1 MSLLVF
7 VQFTLCFI
15 THDDDLLRKSQKSTK
30 YMSTQLKN
38 PTELVCESPINETE
52 LDSQQVNESNIIV
65 VLAENVSS
73 AVRDSRY
80 Y

>member
-1 MSLLVF
+1 MMMIYFAKAKRALNICP
-7 VQFTLCFI
+7 Q
-15 THDDDLLRKSQKSTK
+15 
-30 YMSTQLKN
+30 QLKN

-73 AVRDSRY
+73 AVRDSR
-80 Y
+80 